1 MALPTSSVSGSVNS
15 ANSQN
20 WSTSGS
26 QTYGTEATSAARAAA
41 EYANELAIQRWKM
54 QAEYNAQQAEIQRNW
69 QEKMAN
75 SVYQRTMQDMRSAGL
90 NPILAAGGGLGTASV
105 SGGAAAS
112 VGAPDSYMPNVYP
125 DSISSA
131 QSQGNSQSNG
141 SSWGES
147 GFATFLESM
156 ATLAQGILNGVNSSH
171 TINIAL
177 QGLESA
183 KGVIEDATNPT
194 SYAKDY
200 KGADE
205 KGKPTS
211 GYTPHYDSE
220 KSKYLTEDEVK
231 KESFVDGLIRGIK
244 NKTNALLGI
253 K

>member
-147 GFATFLESM
+147 GFATFLDSM
-156 ATLAQGILNGVNSSH
+156 TSLLAGLKNAMTSGQ
-171 TINIAL
+171 TINI
-177 QGLESA
+177 GLTGLDSLI
-183 KGVIEDATNPT
+183 KDTG
-194 SYAKDY
+194 KDY
-200 KGADE
+200 NKD
-205 KGKPTS
+205 GKTDVTDSIEGIKQIKNGTESIGNWLLNELNPFNSPLFGDLKDRTKKAKEI
-211 GYTPHYDSE
+211 SE
-220 KSKYLTEDEVK
+220 KIK
-231 KESFVDGLIRGIK
+231 KKD
-244 NKTNALLGI
+244 
-253 K
+253 